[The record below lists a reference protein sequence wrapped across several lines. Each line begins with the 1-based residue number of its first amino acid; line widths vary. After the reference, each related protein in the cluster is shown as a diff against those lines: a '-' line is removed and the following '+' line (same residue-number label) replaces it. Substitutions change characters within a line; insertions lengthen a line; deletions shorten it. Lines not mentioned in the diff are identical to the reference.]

1 MDEPLTKQAARA
13 AYGWGRPQS
22 WEEALR
28 LLEAAAKAGEEGA
41 ARQLEL
47 VTQAPIEAMLMPPA
61 PERLSPRARV
71 AAARGFAPPGFS
83 DWLIDHAAGRLE
95 AARANDA
102 TGEAIRT
109 AKTCAFGPQERDL
122 VLAILQERAARLLG
136 APVACHEPPNA
147 ISYEPGQEYRQHA
160 DFIEPRV
167 PQFQAQ
173 LQQLGQRV
181 ATVVTYLNED
191 FDGAETVFPDLD
203 ITFRGAPGDAIYFAN
218 VLPDGSP
225 DYLTSHAALPP
236 TRGRK
241 WVLSQWIR
249 AKPYPYSTEAL
260 A

>member
-1 MDEPLTKQAARA
+1 MDEPLSKQAARA

-22 WEEALR
+22 WDEALC
-28 LLEAAAKAGEEGA
+28 LLEAAAKAGEAEA
-41 ARQLEL
+41 DRQLQL
-47 VTQAPIEAMLMPPA
+47 VTQAPLAAMLAPPP

-71 AAARGFAPPGFS
+71 AAARGFAPAGFS
-83 DWLIDHAAGRLE
+83 EWLIDRAKDRLE
-95 AARANDA
+95 AAFANDA
-102 TGEAIRT
+102 GGVAVRT
-109 AKTCAFGPQERDL
+109 ARTCAFGPQERDL

-136 APVACHEPPNA
+136 VPVACHEPPNA

-160 DFIEPRV
+160 DFIEPSV
-167 PQFQAQ
+167 PQFQAE
-173 LQQLGQRV
+173 LEQLGQRV

-203 ITFRGAPGDAIYFAN
+203 VKFRGAPGDAVYFAN
-218 VLPDGSP
+218 VLTDGSP

-249 AKPYPYSTEAL
+249 AKPFPYAAEAL

>member
-28 LLEAAAKAGEEGA
+28 VLEAAAKAGEEGA

-47 VTQAPIEAMLMPPA
+47 VTQAPIEAMLTPPP

-83 DWLIDHAAGRLE
+83 EWLIDHAEGRLE

-109 AKTCAFGPQERDL
+109 ARTCAFGPQERDL

-160 DFIEPRV
+160 DFIEPSV
-167 PQFQAQ
+167 SGFQAE

-181 ATVVTYLNED
+181 ATVVTYLNDD
-191 FDGAETVFPDLD
+191 FDGAETIFPDLD
-203 ITFRGAPGDAIYFAN
+203 VKFRGQPGDAVYFAN
-218 VLPDGSP
+218 VLADGTP

-249 AKPYPYSTEAL
+249 AKPYPYSAEAL

>member
-1 MDEPLTKQAARA
+1 MDEPLSKQAARA

-28 LLEAAAKAGEEGA
+28 LLAAAAKAGEAEAG
-41 ARQLEL
+41 RQLEL
-47 VTQAPIEAMLMPPA
+47 VTQQPLEQMLDPPQ

-83 DWLIDHAAGRLE
+83 EWLIDLARDRLE
-95 AARANDA
+95 AAVANDA
-102 TGEAIRT
+102 AGTAVRT
-109 AKTCAFGPQERDL
+109 ARTCAFGPQERDL
-122 VLAILQERAARLLG
+122 VLAVLQERAARLLG
-136 APVACHEPPNA
+136 VPVACHEPPNA

-160 DFIEPRV
+160 DFIEPGI
-167 PQFQAQ
+167 PQFQAE
-173 LQQLGQRV
+173 LQRLGQRV
-181 ATVVTYLNED
+181 ATVVTYLNDD
-191 FDGAETVFPDLD
+191 FDGAETIFPDLD
-203 ITFRGAPGDAIYFAN
+203 VKFRGAPGDAIYFAN
-218 VLPDGSP
+218 VLTDGSP

-249 AKPYPYSTEAL
+249 AKPFPFSAEAL

>member
-41 ARQLEL
+41 DRQLRL
-47 VTQAPIEAMLMPPA
+47 VTQAPIEAMVAPPA

-71 AAARGFAPPGFS
+71 AAARGFAPSGFS
-83 DWLIDHAAGRLE
+83 EWLIDRAKDRLE
-95 AARANDA
+95 AAFANDA
-102 TGEAIRT
+102 GGQAVRT
-109 AKTCAFGPQERDL
+109 ASTCAFGPQERDL

-136 APVACHEPPNA
+136 VPVACHEPPNA
-147 ISYEPGQEYRQHA
+147 ISYEPGQEYRPHA
-160 DFIEPRV
+160 DFIEPSV
-167 PQFQAQ
+167 PQFQAE
-173 LQQLGQRV
+173 LEQLGQRV

-203 ITFRGAPGDAIYFAN
+203 VTFRGAPGDAVYFAN
-218 VLPDGSP
+218 VLADGSP

-249 AKPYPYSTEAL
+249 AKPFPYSAEAF

>member
-1 MDEPLTKQAARA
+1 MDEPLSKQAARA
-13 AYGWGRPQS
+13 AYGWGRAQS
-22 WEEALR
+22 WDEALR
-28 LLEAAAKAGEEGA
+28 LLAAAAKAGEEGA

-47 VTQAPIEAMLMPPA
+47 VTQAPIAAMLTPPA
-61 PERLSPRARV
+61 PERLSPLARV

-83 DWLIDHAAGRLE
+83 EWLIDRAGGRLD
-95 AARANDA
+95 AAMANDA
-102 TGEAIRT
+102 SGDAVRT
-109 AKTCAFGPQERDL
+109 AKTCAFGPRERDL

-136 APVACHEPPNA
+136 VPVACHEPPNA

-160 DFIEPRV
+160 DFIEPSV
-167 PQFQAQ
+167 AQFQAE
-173 LQQLGQRV
+173 LLQLGQRV
-181 ATVVTYLNED
+181 ATVVTYLNDD

-203 ITFRGAPGDAIYFAN
+203 VKFRGRPGDAVFFAN

-236 TRGRK
+236 ARGRK

-249 AKPYPYSTEAL
+249 AKPYPYSAEAL

>member
-13 AYGWGRPQS
+13 AYGWGRAQD
-22 WEEALR
+22 WEEAFR
-28 LLEAAAKAGEEGA
+28 LLMAAAKAGEPDA
-41 ARQLEL
+41 DRQLQL
-47 VTQAPIEAMLMPPA
+47 VTQAPMEVMLVPPA

-83 DWLIDHAAGRLE
+83 EWLIERARDRLE
-95 AARANDA
+95 AAVANDA
-102 TGEAIRT
+102 GGKAVRT
-109 AKTCAFGPQERDL
+109 ATTCAFGPQERDL

-136 APVACHEPPNA
+136 VPVACHEPPNA
-147 ISYEPGQEYRQHA
+147 ISYEVGQEYKPHA
-160 DFIEPRV
+160 DFIEPSI
-167 PQFQAQ
+167 PQFQPE

-203 ITFRGAPGDAIYFAN
+203 IRFRGAPGDAIFFAN
-218 VLPDGSP
+218 VLTDGSP
-225 DYLTSHAALPP
+225 DYLTSHCALPP

-249 AKPYPYSTEAL
+249 AKPFPYSAEAL